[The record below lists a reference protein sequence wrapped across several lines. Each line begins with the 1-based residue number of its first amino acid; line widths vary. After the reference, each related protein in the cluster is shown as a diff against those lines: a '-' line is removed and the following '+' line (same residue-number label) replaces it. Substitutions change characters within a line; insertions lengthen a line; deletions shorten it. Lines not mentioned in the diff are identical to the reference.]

1 MSYDEIAYDPDN
13 DFDYDEEEDELLEQK
28 RKEIEHF
35 TIEDYM
41 SCKKTKDLL
50 INNWRQKFNDDLE
63 EKINDI
69 FFDNLTYMK
78 QTSANILTRAE
89 KYHNEDL
96 ISLIRFHL
104 AKEYD
109 VSVFDEDPNLA
120 DPLLEDYNKIKM
132 EKQRELQRKYAKE
145 LAKSK
150 EIYDW
155 SKRKK

>member
-1 MSYDEIAYDPDN
+1 
-13 DFDYDEEEDELLEQK
+13 
-28 RKEIEHF
+28 
-35 TIEDYM
+35 M

-50 INNWRQKFNDDLE
+50 INNRQKFNDDLE

-96 ISLIRFHL
+96 YLLYDSIQ
-104 AKEYD
+104 EYD

-120 DPLLEDYNKIKM
+120 DPLLEDYNNIKM

-155 SKRKK
+155 SKKKIK